1 MWNLNGQFTREH
13 CRRLF
18 PKAPSRERI
27 EQIRKLVDEM
37 DEVQRMPS
45 GTHHERRQRDLTQ
58 RINAL
63 NTASD
68 SEEKKAV
75 RLDVQL
81 QHDGDELL
89 VDCTVV
95 HPLARAHVRAEVK
108 RTMLR
113 LNSTVAEVRNK
124 PAAAIDTA
132 RRRKEQSYIPFIYVL
147 KKQLVDGRRL
157 QEPVFTPMVVT
168 SFGELGSGCAV
179 VQEWLA
185 M

>member
-1 MWNLNGQFTREH
+1 M
-13 CRRLF
+13 
-18 PKAPSRERI
+18 
-27 EQIRKLVDEM
+27 
-37 DEVQRMPS
+37 
-45 GTHHERRQRDLTQ
+45 LT
-58 RINAL
+58 L

-95 HPLARAHVRAEVK
+95 HSLARAHVRAEVK

-124 PAAAIDTA
+124 PAAALETA
-132 RRRKEQSYIPFIYVL
+132 RNRKRQSYLPLLYVL
-147 KKQLVDGRRL
+147 KKQVMDARRRK
-157 QEPVFTPMVVT
+157 EPVFTPMAVT
-168 SFGELGSGCAV
+168 SFGELGPGCAV

-185 M
+185 MRLRAHHAASGIT